1 VICHP
6 PGAPLRPQ
14 LDRAMVRPMVAIP
27 SLIRRAALPALAL
40 ALIGATAAAHDYV
53 VVATTEPAIVRG
65 TAVDSGQRLAVAPG
79 HSVTLMHA
87 GGALVMLKGA
97 RGGVVAPLRKTAAA
111 DTARLEVFRTMV
123 AAKPR
128 EQTEGLGSRRTRGG
142 VCPAPDSLL
151 SLDAIAQVQPA
162 CPEAAA
168 EALGAWLARA
178 PAEER

>member
-1 VICHP
+1 MRVDFEAVLRRQ
-6 PGAPLRPQ
+6 PG
-14 LDRAMVRPMVAIP
+14 RAMLRPMVAI
-27 SLIRRAALPALAL
+27 LKLLRRAALPGLAC
-40 ALIGATAAAHDYV
+40 ALIGGAACAHDYV

-65 TAVDSGQRLAVAPG
+65 TAVDGGQRLAISPG

-87 GGALVMLKGA
+87 GGALVTLKGA
-97 RGGVVAPLRKTAAA
+97 NGGVVAPLRKTASA

-128 EQTEGLGSRRTRGG
+128 EKTEGLGSRRTRGG
-142 VCPAPDSLL
+142 VCPSPDTLT

-168 EALGAWLARA
+168 EALGAWLART
-178 PAEER
+178 PAEEP